1 MIWLKYAA
9 IGETR
14 EHLFVPSSDD
24 MMTLFPEVDES
35 IRPSQNIL
43 TPIRYDD
50 RINARSLPSSSPYI
64 KPGNSFASHRACQN
78 VLSTETHRRAATGN
92 TKSRE
97 VAGALAGTAPS
108 STARNS
114 VTHPEVLWKN
124 RACHLIYT
132 RSGGCRRAPN
142 SFLHTKTRVNVSPSR
157 GRLPGTTLASA
168 LKSWSSPGVRLDL

>member
-14 EHLFVPSSDD
+14 EHLSVPSSDD

-64 KPGNSFASHRACQN
+64 KPGNFSGPA
-78 VLSTETHRRAATGN
+78 RRARMCCRSKPTGEQRRATRRAGRLLVRWQALLPRRRPAIP
-92 TKSRE
+92 SR
-97 VAGALAGTAPS
+97 
-108 STARNS
+108 ARRMCES
-114 VTHPEVLWKN
+114 
-124 RACHLIYT
+124 RACHLTYT
-132 RSGGCRRAPN
+132 RSERCEHASNGLPACIN
-142 SFLHTKTRVNVSPSR
+142 SCKH
-157 GRLPGTTLASA
+157 
-168 LKSWSSPGVRLDL
+168 